1 MTIHMTQ
8 GTVIHTARAMTMDNA
23 ALYRLMTWLSPGY
36 PVGAFA
42 YSQGMEQAFEQ
53 GIVTDTASMQNW
65 LKSTLTNGPGR
76 TDAALF
82 VCAHRAA
89 AARDGDELSETAEL
103 GRALAP
109 SRERKLET
117 CAQGQ
122 AFMTVTRAAWAG
134 EDIEAL
140 AETLGAEPPY
150 PVAVGAV
157 SSLAGID
164 EEPALT
170 AFLQALVA
178 NLVSA
183 GVRLI
188 PLGQTD
194 GQRVQ
199 SALADIVFTAAA
211 EALAAD
217 LDDIGSIG
225 IIADIYSMR
234 HETQYTRLFR
244 S

>member
-1 MTIHMTQ
+1 MTTTIIT
-8 GTVIHTARAMTMDNA
+8 GTTAIRMDNA

-42 YSQGMEQAFEQ
+42 YSQGIEQAFEQ
-53 GIVTDTASMQNW
+53 GVVTDTESLRTW
-65 LKSTLTNGPGR
+65 LESTLAFGSGR

-82 VCAHRAA
+82 VRAHRASA
-89 AARDGDELSETAEL
+89 DGDLEGVGEIAAL
-103 GRALAP
+103 GRALSP
-109 SRERKLET
+109 TKERRLET

-122 AFMTVTRAAWAG
+122 AFMTVTRAAWPGA
-134 EDIEAL
+134 EIEAL
-140 AETLGAEPPY
+140 AAAFGVEPPY
-150 PVAVGAV
+150 PVCVGAV
-157 SSLAGID
+157 SAAAGIAV
-164 EEPALT
+164 EPALT
-170 AFLQALVA
+170 AFLQAVVA

-183 GVRLI
+183 AVRLI

-199 SALADIVFTAAA
+199 AAMAAAVMTAA
-211 EALAAD
+211 EAALDAPE
-217 LDDIGSIG
+217 DDIGGIG
-225 IIADIYSMR
+225 VVADIFSMR